1 MTPSDARPTRGLLAR
16 LFAWID
22 GTILSLGREMRVEF
36 LPPLMVYVAAGVS
49 GLTGVAATFFIK
61 EYLGLSAQF
70 LAALGFWLVL
80 PWALKMPVGHVVD
93 LMWKWKGVLVFIG
106 AGVIAAS
113 LLIMIG
119 LVSSIDAM
127 KAVLP
132 VETWYVLAAL
142 LAPIGYVI
150 QDVVAD
156 AMTVEAVPRVDDDG
170 KPVDEALRR
179 SMHTTMQML
188 GRVAIIGGGVLVS
201 VVNVV
206 IFNDAAKLPETEK
219 MALYRFVYEL
229 ALIIPFVSVA
239 GVVLSLWLLRRRA
252 AALRAK
258 GFDASVVEKLLDV
271 HGERP
276 PVNWWILGGGLAF
289 AGVSI
294 AVGLSSL
301 QYKEETIFVVSMAII
316 IFLMAKLV
324 RELEPDA
331 RQVLIGTAIL
341 VFVFRA
347 MPGSGVGTTWWYI
360 DELGFDQA
368 FLSKLSLVASLLT
381 LLGLFLFRRL
391 MAEKSIAYIVVFL
404 TIAGTLL
411 SLPTIGM
418 YYGLHQWTAA
428 MTGGVVDARMIAL
441 IDTALES
448 PLGQVAMVPML
459 AWIANSA
466 PDRLKATFFAVMAS
480 FTNLAL
486 SASNLGTKY
495 MNQIFTVSREVKD
508 RASGAVKVAADY
520 SQLGELLAVVI
531 TIGFIVPLT
540 AVLLLRAFRVR
551 SA

>member
-1 MTPSDARPTRGLLAR
+1 MTPTDARPSRGPLGP
-16 LFAWID
+16 LFQWID
-22 GTILSLGREMRVEF
+22 RTVFSLGREMRVEF
-36 LPPLMVYVAAGVS
+36 LPPLMVYVAAGIA
-49 GLTGVAATFFIK
+49 GLTGIAATFVVK

-70 LAALGFWLVL
+70 LAALGFWVGL
-80 PWALKMPVGHVVD
+80 PWALKMPVGHLVD

-119 LVSSIDAM
+119 LVSSADAM
-127 KAVLP
+127 KAVMP

-142 LAPIGYVI
+142 LAPVGYVI

-206 IFNDAAKLPETEK
+206 IFNDAAKLPEQEK
-219 MALYRFVYEL
+219 AALYRLAYEL
-229 ALIIPFVSVA
+229 ALIIPFTSVA

-258 GFDASVVEKLLDV
+258 GFDASAVEKLLDV

-301 QYKEETIFVVSMAII
+301 PYKEETIFVVSMAII
-316 IFLMAKLV
+316 IFLMVKLV

-331 RQVLIGTAIL
+331 RQVLIGTAVL
-341 VFVFRA
+341 VFIFRA
-347 MPGSGVGTTWWYI
+347 MPGSGAGTTWWYI

-404 TIAGTLL
+404 TIAGTILA
-411 SLPTIGM
+411 LPTIGM

-428 MTGGVVDARMIAL
+428 MTGGVVDARTIAL
-441 IDTALES
+441 VDTALES
-448 PLGQVAMVPML
+448 PLGQIAMVPML

-495 MNQIFTVSREVKD
+495 MNQIYTVSREVKD
-508 RASGAVKVAADY
+508 RATGAVKVAADY
-520 SQLGELLAVVI
+520 SELGDLLAVVI
-531 TIGFIVPLT
+531 GIGFIVPLA
-540 AVLLLRAFRVR
+540 AVLLLRLLRLR